1 MADQYFHF
9 TLGPVQAFVAQARR
23 TRDFWSGSFL
33 LSWLVSVAMQEVK
46 AQGGDI
52 QFPLP
57 DDDYLKYLTGAEIG
71 LANAP
76 KQGSIPNR
84 FKAMQAKVTADFE
97 PQRVTDAVQQ
107 AWAALAELVWQGDLS
122 FCGDKTRAV
131 WERQVGGFWDMTWV
145 LTENAGESNLLD
157 RRKNWRSYMAPEEPG
172 VSCMMMD
179 GLQELSGSLRP
190 GEELRQFWYELR
202 FKSGGSGLK
211 TDLRPGEYL
220 CAVAY
225 IKRRFARYFQE
236 LRLDFSWNAE
246 NYSHWCLH
254 GWKVPVNV
262 PSVNYL
268 AAAPWL
274 ANSIIATQEN
284 PLLRADIVNFQ
295 YGIGQL
301 ESSREVRSFSLKR
314 VASACEAAKWDKGD
328 WPYLNGRYFYL
339 DELTLLRDRA
349 KKDDDYEEDVELL
362 DNLIPR
368 LASVQGKVGRPS
380 DFYAILL
387 MDGDS
392 LGSQMSDASKQVG
405 ISTALNNFTRQVPA
419 VVNEYSGFLVY
430 AGGDDVL
437 ALLSVDDALACADAL
452 RQLYNRCFAE
462 QNQTQNQTQ
471 KANGDLTIT
480 SSLSGAL
487 MFCHYK
493 SPLAQNLAKA
503 HPLLD
508 DIAKEECGR
517 DSLAVRVMKPGGEYC
532 TWSTPWDLPANNSDE
547 LPFNRI
553 AALNDLVASLMAEK
567 VGDDRFSRKFFFKL
581 EELVETLGLDKP
593 ESGLQADMIE
603 PLFKAAWLHT
613 GKKVKDLPPELPKQL
628 LALTRVWRR
637 TPEDN
642 SSESKPQD
650 QSKSNGF
657 KVQPHNQ
664 SFDTGALKLLH
675 FLSTELQSVPGSSV
689 TDSSSAGKDAQ

>member
-33 LSWLVSVAMQEVK
+33 LSWLASVAMKEVE

-57 DDDYLKYLTGAEIG
+57 DDDYLKYLTGELADP
-71 LANAP
+71 ANAP

-84 FKAMQAKVTADFE
+84 FKAMQAKVPAEFD
-97 PQRVTDAVQQ
+97 PQRVTEAVQQ
-107 AWAALAELVWQGDLS
+107 AWTELAELVWQGDLS
-122 FCGDKTRAV
+122 FCDDETREV
-131 WERQVGGFWDMTWV
+131 WERQVAGFWDMTWV

-157 RRKNWRSYMAPEEPG
+157 RRKNWRSYMAPYEPG

-179 GLQELSGSLRP
+179 GWQELSGLPRP
-190 GEELRQFWYELR
+190 GKELGQFWRELR
-202 FKSGGSGLK
+202 FKSAGSGLK

-220 CAVAY
+220 CSVAY
-225 IKRRFARYFQE
+225 IKRRFARYFQDVRVE
-236 LRLDFSWNAE
+236 FSSDIE
-246 NYSHWCLH
+246 NYSNWRLH
-254 GWKVPVNV
+254 GWKLPVNV

-274 ANSIIATQEN
+274 AASIEQAKKDTDLQTQ
-284 PLLRADIVNFQ
+284 LRNLE
-295 YGIGQL
+295 GSIGL
-301 ESSREVRSFSLKR
+301 MEHSREGRSINLNRVERAAANTDLK
-314 VASACEAAKWDKGD
+314 D
-328 WPYLNGRYFYL
+328 WQWKQVNGRYLYE
-339 DELTLLRDRA
+339 DEMRLLAERSDDEEERHQARIVLGQLQRLPKTL
-349 KKDDDYEEDVELL
+349 
-362 DNLIPR
+362 
-368 LASVQGKVGRPS
+368 GKPS

-392 LGSQMSDASKQVG
+392 LGTQMSDTSKQIG

-419 VVNEYSGFLVY
+419 LVHEYSGFLVY

-437 ALLSVDDALACADAL
+437 ALLSVDDALACTDAL
-452 RQLYNRCFAE
+452 RQLYNRCFSE
-462 QNQTQNQTQ
+462 QNQVQEADGHS
-471 KANGDLTIT
+471 KIT

-487 MFCHYK
+487 MYCHYK
-493 SPLAQNLAKA
+493 SPLAQNLATA

-517 DSLAVRVMKPGGEYC
+517 DSLAVRVMKPGGEHC
-532 TWSTPWDLPANNSDE
+532 TWSTPWDVTVKNGDKAPVKV
-547 LPFNRI
+547 NRI
-553 AALNDLVASLMAEK
+553 AAVNDLVALLMAEK

-581 EELVETLGLDKP
+581 EELVEILGLDKA

-603 PLFKAAWLHT
+603 ALFTAAWHHT
-613 GKKVKDLPPELPKQL
+613 GKKVKDLPSELPEQL
-628 LALTRVWRR
+628 LALTRVYRR
-637 TPEDN
+637 TSKDN
-642 SSESKPQD
+642 SSESKSQD

-657 KVQPHNQ
+657 EVKPHNQ

-675 FLSTELQSVPGSSV
+675 FLSTELQSIPGSSV
-689 TDSSSAGKDAQ
+689 TDSSSAGKGAQ